1 MGGLQLERASRRLE
15 MRILRTTRN
24 AITIKTT
31 PATAPIIPMATV
43 GIPPVELSVLVLL
56 ESEVPVGI
64 GALDVGGVKLPPI
77 DTTSDFDD
85 GFGVGVGVSVGVG
98 VGVGT
103 VDEEDLEV
111 DELLDLEVGELVFAV
126 VGVRVGVVDVL
137 GLTVMPSNDV
147 NSSKGSNTWRFWN

>member
-1 MGGLQLERASRRLE
+1 
-15 MRILRTTRN
+15 
-24 AITIKTT
+24 
-31 PATAPIIPMATV
+31 MATV